1 MELNDYPDRK
11 RNNLRRYG
19 ITLEQYDDM
28 MLKQDGV
35 CAICKQRETMKNKH
49 GITVNLSVDHDH
61 ETGQVRGLLCRNC
74 NVGLGNFSDDIRVM
88 RVAIS
93 YLSKSLPL

>member
-19 ITLEQYDDM
+19 ITLEQYDEM
-28 MLKQDGV
+28 MLKQNGV
-35 CAICKQRETMKNKH
+35 CAICQQHETMKNSK
-49 GITVNLSVDHDH
+49 GIVCNLSVDHDH
-61 ETGQVRGLLCRNC
+61 ITGRVRGLLCRNC
-74 NVGLGNFSDDIRVM
+74 NIGLGCFSDNINLM
-88 RVAIS
+88 RTGIA